1 MAKAKVS
8 SNTIASMRDEDMKW
22 RVESDL
28 RTMLESEAIEK
39 DPKRLAA
46 VQKLAKEKMMDMAA
60 VATESAKD

>member
-1 MAKAKVS
+1 MATKKAS
-8 SNTIASMRDEDMKW
+8 ANTISSPKGEMDNW

-46 VQKLAKEKMMDMAA
+46 VQKLAKTKMMDMAK
-60 VATESAKD
+60 VATESAED